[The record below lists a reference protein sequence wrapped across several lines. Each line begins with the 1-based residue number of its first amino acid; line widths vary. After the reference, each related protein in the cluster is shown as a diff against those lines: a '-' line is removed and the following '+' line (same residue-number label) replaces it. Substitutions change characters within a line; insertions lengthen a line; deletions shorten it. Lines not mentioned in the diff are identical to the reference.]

1 MLTKLEYTRDRSSDQ
16 IAQLK
21 NAVTVGLFTGE
32 VPPQIVTSPYS
43 TGKTVLAV
51 NFACVL
57 AELKPKANIWL
68 VALHDADAI

>member
-1 MLTKLEYTRDRSSDQ
+1 MLAKLEYSRDRSSDQ

-21 NAVTVGLFTGE
+21 NAVTVGLFNGE
-32 VPPQIVTSPYS
+32 IPPQIVTSPYS

-57 AELKPKANIWL
+57 AELKPEANIWL
-68 VALHDADAI
+68 LALHDADAI